1 MACSAAQA
9 QEPVLA
15 ADAPAQA
22 FQFAS
27 VAQARAI
34 LGARDAY
41 VRATAP
47 LERSAKMHTTEAV
60 DEERYARYMAGAAL
74 AWSDEDRRLLQPFL
88 SQIAPL
94 LPSLRWRRDRP
105 ILLVKAAPDFEDG
118 LPHTRANAIVL
129 PQGSERVAAGMLIA
143 IMAHELFHVLSRDDA
158 KLKERLYA
166 EIGFKPCASLALPP
180 VVAVLRVTNPDAPEH
195 RHTIAVRWRG
205 QPVEAM
211 PFPSFPSAS
220 IDPREGFKSQVRVL
234 WLLVDREGAACKA
247 RAPEAGPGPE
257 PENLE
262 GLFEQVGRNTRY
274 LWHPEEIL
282 ADNFALLLI
291 GMLRGAPL
299 AVPSPEVQER
309 LRKVLLVP

>member
-1 MACSAAQA
+1 
-9 QEPVLA
+9 
-15 ADAPAQA
+15 
-22 FQFAS
+22 

-34 LGARDAY
+34 LGARDSY

-47 LERSAKMHTTEAV
+47 LERSAKMHTTQAV

-74 AWSDEDRRLLQPFL
+74 AWADEDRRVLQPIL
-88 SQIAPL
+88 SGLAPL
-94 LPSLRWRRDRP
+94 LPSLKWRPARP

-129 PQGSERVAAGMLIA
+129 PQGSERTQAGMLTA

-166 EIGFKPCASLALPP
+166 GIGFKPCASLALPP
-180 VVAVLRVTNPDAPEH
+180 AVAALRVTNPDAPEH

-205 QPVEAM
+205 QAVEAM
-211 PFPSFPSAS
+211 PFPSFPSES
-220 IDPREGFKSQVRVL
+220 IDPRQGFKTQVRVL
-234 WLLVDREGAACKA
+234 WLLVDREGAVCRA
-247 RAPEAGPGPE
+247 RAPEPGPGPE

-282 ADNFALLLI
+282 ADNFALMLI

-299 AVPSPEVQER
+299 AVPSPEVQDR
-309 LRKVLLVP
+309 LRKILVAP